1 MASEIDPRFQTPS
14 LDTAVRD
21 LRRDLL
27 SDGGPRISTM
37 RNYRF
42 AILCYDPGKE
52 FEMRARIRQLSD
64 EAEGRGWEVLSLSLR
79 GLLMDRLKSEA
90 PGVLESI
97 IGRERRLHAKS
108 PDRGLR
114 YLKDRL
120 TGYIEEPGGLAS
132 AVIGEIDKHADAH
145 PDRVDQTLI
154 FLGGAGALYPFF
166 RWSPLL
172 RFIDGKTRAIPV
184 VLLYPG
190 RRQGETGLSFMGEL
204 KADRDYRPRIYS

>member
-1 MASEIDPRFQTPS
+1 MASEIDPRFQTTS

-37 RNYRF
+37 RNYSF
-42 AILCYDPGKE
+42 AILCYDPKKE
-52 FEMRARIRQLSD
+52 FEMRSRIRQLSD
-64 EAEGRGWEVLSLSLR
+64 EARGRGWNVLSLSLR

-90 PGVLESI
+90 PRVLDSI
-97 IGRERRLHAKS
+97 ISRERRLYAKS
-108 PDRGLR
+108 SERGLR
-114 YLKDRL
+114 YLKDQL
-120 TGYIEEPGGLAS
+120 TGYVEEPDGLAG
-132 AVIGEIDKHADAH
+132 AVVGEIGKYADAY
-145 PDRVDQTLI
+145 PDQVDRTLI

-172 RFIDGKTRAIPV
+172 RFIDGKTRTIPV

-190 RRQGETGLSFMGEL
+190 KRLGKTGLSFMGEL
-204 KADRDYRPRIYS
+204 MADRDYRPRIYS